1 MFRMSFD
8 QGWVGNIEEY
18 SLFEFMRAHV
28 LGLGAQLVLMHM
40 CTLLCVRICVFQFIW
55 KHNPTHIRICRP
67 VCTCWH
73 LKSLIFII
81 LSHFSPIS
89 LSSYDFHAILSSFL
103 QILPPFSGRGSTN
116 HIASWYKAI
125 TDNMRALVRAMGF
138 EPILCLLLESHASTI
153 LVQSLAE
160 RWWET
165 THTFHI
171 ADREMTVTPHDF
183 HQMTNLRCDRS
194 IINLKGESGVQL
206 VIDLL
211 GRRNMTDV
219 IHYYDIEM
227 DYKPLPQVTPNDCAW
242 MAKAFLLYIL
252 GRGGATQ
259 WLGGGGGV
267 ALAKKQKK
275 KKNSIRVCRKNIGA
289 PSILDCQAPHT
300 HFSTIV
306 PGPDLV
312 LGLLYSK

>member
-1 MFRMSFD
+1 
-8 QGWVGNIEEY
+8 
-18 SLFEFMRAHV
+18 
-28 LGLGAQLVLMHM
+28 
-40 CTLLCVRICVFQFIW
+40 
-55 KHNPTHIRICRP
+55 
-67 VCTCWH
+67 
-73 LKSLIFII
+73 
-81 LSHFSPIS
+81 
-89 LSSYDFHAILSSFL
+89 
-103 QILPPFSGRGSTN
+103 
-116 HIASWYKAI
+116 
-125 TDNMRALVRAMGF
+125 MRALVRAMGF

-153 LVQSLAE
+153 LVQSMAE

-183 HQMTNLRCDRS
+183 HQMTNLRCDGS

-252 GRGGATQ
+252 GRGGAT
-259 WLGGGGGV
+259 
-267 ALAKKQKK
+267 
-275 KKNSIRVCRKNIGA
+275 
-289 PSILDCQAPHT
+289 
-300 HFSTIV
+300 
-306 PGPDLV
+306 
-312 LGLLYSK
+312 